1 MNSGTLFVDTWGW
14 MAMGHRSEPRHAEVK
29 RLYQDLHSNH
39 IPVYTSDYVLDELI
53 TLLFRREIFEE
64 AARFVEAILAS
75 AALGRVRVERVT
87 SDRFLAAWA
96 LRKRF
101 QDKPAISFTD
111 LVSMVIMDERGIR
124 QVLTQ
129 DEHFIQVGMGFSII
143 P

>member
-1 MNSGTLFVDTWGW
+1 MNSGTLFIDTWGW

-87 SDRFLAAWA
+87 SGRFLAAWA

-101 QDKPAISFTD
+101 QDNRQSRSPISSRWSSWTSEASGKF
-111 LVSMVIMDERGIR
+111 
-124 QVLTQ
+124 
-129 DEHFIQVGMGFSII
+129 
-143 P
+143 